1 MSVQV
6 VKLERPNPR
15 QEEFLKCEKKY
26 VAFGGARG
34 GGKSWAVR
42 TKAVLMALKYPGI
55 RILLVRRTMPELES
69 NHLRF
74 LRRQLAGVAEY
85 KAVSRQLV
93 FPGGSVLEL
102 GYCACDGDMDRYQG
116 AEFDVICID
125 EATQLKEEWLRQF
138 AACLRGVNEF
148 PKRMYYTC
156 NPGGPGHGYIK
167 RLFID
172 RRYRAG
178 ERAEEYAFIPA
189 RVTDNQALLRAQPD
203 YLRQL
208 EALPLRLRQ
217 AWLEG
222 KWDVFQGQFFQEF
235 VDDPAHYRDRRFT
248 HVIEPFDIPR
258 EWSIWRSY
266 DFGYAKP
273 FSCGW
278 WAVDHDGCVYR
289 ILELYGCT
297 GEPDEGVKWTPE
309 KQFAEIRRIEDT
321 HPWLKGRDILGVADP
336 AIWDSSRGESIYET
350 ALKHRIFFMKGD
362 NRRIPGWMQMHYRMA
377 FDEEGYPQL
386 YVFTGCRAFRR
397 TVPGLLF
404 SETEPEDLDTRM
416 EDHVADESRYLCMAR
431 PIPPRRVET
440 PPLELARQLPQ
451 SVAGTMRLTVT
462 TYDGG
467 ATMGSS
473 VTECRVYVPDTVR
486 PTAAA
491 AVHLASGGTAVGVG
505 KYAEHDRAVEG
516 EKPQSLSST
525 ASDSLERAM
534 GNYLKAGDT
543 RSAQNL
549 ITLYKERMTPTQKKR
564 FSALFDKYGAA
575 IGW

>member
-208 EALPLRLRQ
+208 EALPLL
-217 AWLEG
+217 
-222 KWDVFQGQFFQEF
+222 
-235 VDDPAHYRDRRFT
+235 Y
-248 HVIEPFDIPR
+248 
-258 EWSIWRSY
+258 
-266 DFGYAKP
+266 
-273 FSCGW
+273 
-278 WAVDHDGCVYR
+278 
-289 ILELYGCT
+289 EL
-297 GEPDEGVKWTPE
+297 
-309 KQFAEIRRIEDT
+309 
-321 HPWLKGRDILGVADP
+321 
-336 AIWDSSRGESIYET
+336 
-350 ALKHRIFFMKGD
+350 
-362 NRRIPGWMQMHYRMA
+362 
-377 FDEEGYPQL
+377 
-386 YVFTGCRAFRR
+386 
-397 TVPGLLF
+397 
-404 SETEPEDLDTRM
+404 
-416 EDHVADESRYLCMAR
+416 
-431 PIPPRRVET
+431 
-440 PPLELARQLPQ
+440 
-451 SVAGTMRLTVT
+451 
-462 TYDGG
+462 
-467 ATMGSS
+467 
-473 VTECRVYVPDTVR
+473 
-486 PTAAA
+486 
-491 AVHLASGGTAVGVG
+491 
-505 KYAEHDRAVEG
+505 
-516 EKPQSLSST
+516 
-525 ASDSLERAM
+525 
-534 GNYLKAGDT
+534 
-543 RSAQNL
+543 
-549 ITLYKERMTPTQKKR
+549 KKK
-564 FSALFDKYGAA
+564 LN
-575 IGW
+575 